1 MSKENYVPKQYKNI
15 DTFVQKMINK
25 GVDPGVFCTEVDE
38 HVPSFQRASCEK
50 VIKNSNNAFIVL
62 GRDRPESLASGA
74 GGAGH
79 TASGMIDLV
88 VGRGATYSAKQ
99 KSPLK
104 ASDVIGPSFATDAAR
119 AYITQKCLGIDDYFG
134 FANTKTNSHGKS
146 AIALKADH
154 TRLIARESVRIYCG
168 AGSFSGPKE
177 NNSNGIALEVPKIE
191 FIAGNENKLQPVV
204 LGDELVRHLTK
215 QADMTRKILISI
227 QDIFVQ
233 LIPINTTLVGLT
245 FGSPPF
251 TNNLIKDLEGVMD
264 QVQNTMKTHLE
275 EANALN
281 KCLLPG
287 KNSILSN
294 SVYTT

>member
-1 MSKENYVPKQYKNI
+1 MSKNNHTPKQYKQI
-15 DTFVQKMINK
+15 DQLVQKMINK
-25 GVDPGVFCTEVDE
+25 GVDPGVFCTEIDE
-38 HVPSFQRASCEK
+38 DIPSFQKARCEK
-50 VIKNSNNAFIVL
+50 IIKNSNNAFVVL

-79 TASGMIDLV
+79 TGSGMIDLV

-99 KSPLK
+99 KNPLK

-119 AYITQKCLGIDDYFG
+119 VYITQKCLGIDSYFG
-134 FANTKTNSHGKS
+134 FANTKTNSFGKS

-168 AGSFSGPKE
+168 AGAFSGPKE
-177 NNSNGIALEVPKIE
+177 NNSNGDALEVPKIE
-191 FIAGNENKLQPVV
+191 FVAGNENKLQPVV

-227 QDIFVQ
+227 QDIFIQ
-233 LIPINTTLVGLT
+233 LIPINTTLAGLT
-245 FGSPPF
+245 LGSPPF
-251 TNNLIKDLEGVMD
+251 INNIIKDLEGVMD
-264 QVQNTMKTHLE
+264 QVQDTIRAHLE
-275 EANALN
+275 ETNALN

>member
-1 MSKENYVPKQYKNI
+1 MSENYTSKQYKNLDNTI
-15 DTFVQKMINK
+15 QNIINK
-25 GVDPGVFCTEVDE
+25 GVDPGVFCTELDE
-38 HVPSFQRASCEK
+38 DVPSFQKARCEK

-79 TASGMIDLV
+79 TATGMIDLV

-99 KSPLK
+99 KAPLK
-104 ASDVIGPSFATDAAR
+104 ANDVIGPSFATDAAR
-119 AYITQKCLGIDDYFG
+119 IYITQKSLGIDSYFG
-134 FANTKTNSHGKS
+134 FANTKTNSVGKS

-168 AGSFSGPKE
+168 AGAFSGPKE
-177 NNSNGIALEVPKIE
+177 NNSNGALLEVPKIE
-191 FIAGNENKLQPVV
+191 LIAGNENKLQPIV
-204 LGDELVRHLTK
+204 LGDELVAHLAN

-227 QDIFVQ
+227 QEIFTQ
-233 LIPINTTLVGLT
+233 LIPINVTLAGLT
-245 FGSPPF
+245 LGAPPF
-251 TNNLIKDLEGVMD
+251 VNNLIKDLEGLMD
-264 QVQNTMKTHLE
+264 QVLNILRTHLE